1 LDSVCE
7 APLHAWRPLFS
18 LSQDDSV
25 KPDLLLIGPLV
36 PDTMAQ
42 LDAAYTV
49 HRYDLAADKDALV
62 ARLAPHLR
70 AICTRGDYP
79 LPGALI
85 ERFPNVKLIASS
97 GAGYDGVDIATARRL
112 GMAVTNTPGA
122 VSECVADMAWF
133 LIIATVRRLLVNDR
147 HVRALGWLRGPMPLT
162 DKVQGERLGIVGLGR
177 IGKAVARRGEAFNMD
192 ISYHGRHR
200 QPEVGYR
207 YFESLV
213 ELARHVKILVCAI
226 PGRAETRGVI
236 SREVIDALG
245 PSGYFINV
253 SRGTTVDE
261 PYLVDALVNGRLGGA
276 GLDVFADEPRV
287 PEALFALDN
296 VVLQPHAGSGTIPTR
311 NAMGQIVVDNL
322 AAFFA
327 GKPLLTPV

>member
-1 LDSVCE
+1 
-7 APLHAWRPLFS
+7 
-18 LSQDDSV
+18 
-25 KPDLLLIGPLV
+25 
-36 PDTMAQ
+36 MAQ

-49 HRYDLAADKDALV
+49 HRYDLAADKDGLV
-62 ARLAPHLR
+62 ARLAPHLT

-147 HVRALGWLRGPMPLT
+147 HVRARGWLRGPMPLT

-177 IGKAVARRGEAFNMD
+177 IGKAVARRGEAFNME
-192 ISYHGRHR
+192 ISYHGRNR

-253 SRGTTVDE
+253 SRGTTVNE

-287 PEALFALDN
+287 PEALFSLDN